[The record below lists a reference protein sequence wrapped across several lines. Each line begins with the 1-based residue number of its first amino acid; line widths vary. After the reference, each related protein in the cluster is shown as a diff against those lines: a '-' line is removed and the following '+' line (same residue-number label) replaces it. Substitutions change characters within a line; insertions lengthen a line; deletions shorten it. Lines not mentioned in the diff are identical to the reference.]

1 MESPDSG
8 HGYSPHGK
16 GKFAP
21 SRSLGF
27 FQATPCYSQFN
38 KDLDLINLNYI
49 LPIDAFWCLLLHE
62 VQHAAFSRPLA
73 ESSRLLLWWRGPD
86 RHADTLK
93 SGWQLQTGHILV
105 NTCPIIIIIYYN
117 DLQRF
122 FFISMSSQL
131 EFFQLT
137 YHCAV
142 KLKMSPG
149 RKVRISWAYD
159 TATWEQT
166 NRGTPLWHAT
176 THWKR
181 AEWDRKTYPSHHMGM
196 SENGVYPQL

>member
-1 MESPDSG
+1 MVSQTIQLDYWTFIWKGPGWNDMESPDSG

-105 NTCPIIIIIYYN
+105 NTCPIIIIRN
-117 DLQRF
+117 DLQCF
-122 FFISMSSQL
+122 FFLINVLSAWILS
-131 EFFQLT
+131 T
-137 YHCAV
+137 Y
-142 KLKMSPG
+142 
-149 RKVRISWAYD
+149 I
-159 TATWEQT
+159 
-166 NRGTPLWHAT
+166 PLCSEVEDVARTQGPDFLSLRHSNL
-176 THWKR
+176 R
-181 AEWDRKTYPSHHMGM
+181 AD
-196 SENGVYPQL
+196 